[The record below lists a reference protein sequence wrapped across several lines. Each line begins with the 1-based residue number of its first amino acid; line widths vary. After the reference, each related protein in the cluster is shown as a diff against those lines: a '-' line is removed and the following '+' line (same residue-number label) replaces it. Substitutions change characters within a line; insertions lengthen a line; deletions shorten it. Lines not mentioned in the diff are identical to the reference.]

1 MPALTVRN
9 IPESTLARLRS
20 RAARE
25 HRSLNGEILAIFEEA
40 SDGVPVEGPVWMPPI
55 PLPPKPTFGTKR
67 PDEES
72 ISPAERKRR
81 QEKLESLFG
90 SWVDSR
96 STEEIIADIVG
107 SRTSQTRTRSARSA
121 T

>member
-67 PDEES
+67 PDGEPLS
-72 ISPAERKRR
+72 QAELDRR
-81 QEKLESLFG
+81 WEKIRNLH
-90 SWVDSR
+90 WVDSR

-107 SRTSQTRTRSARSA
+107 SRTMGREVNL
-121 T
+121 

>member
-9 IPESTLARLRS
+9 IPESTLARLRT
-20 RAARE
+20 RAARG
-25 HRSLNGEILAIFEEA
+25 HRSLNGESLAIFEEA
-40 SDGVPVEGPVWMPPI
+40 AGGVPAEGPVWMPPV
-55 PLPPKPTFGTKR
+55 PLPEKPTFGSAR
-67 PDEES
+67 PYEKS

-81 QEKLESLFG
+81 LDKLHSLFG

-107 SRTSQTRTRSARSA
+107 SRTMGREVEL
-121 T
+121 

>member
-1 MPALTVRN
+1 MPALTIRN
-9 IPESTLARLRS
+9 IPDATLERLRT
-20 RAARE
+20 RAARG
-25 HRSLNGEILAIFEEA
+25 HRSLNGEVLALFEEA
-40 SDGVPVEGPVWMPPI
+40 VGATPEGPVYMPPV

-67 PDEES
+67 LDEKS

-81 QEKLESLFG
+81 QQKLESLFG

-107 SRTSQTRTRSARSA
+107 SRTMGREVDL
-121 T
+121 

>member
-107 SRTSQTRTRSARSA
+107 SRTMGREVDL
-121 T
+121 